1 MDSVRVLY
9 FLFFIFCFVFYVLYF
24 VFCILY
30 KHVIHDIQRTRA
42 SYPCQPTAE
51 MGHFVFG
58 IFDWVRGGWVI
69 FWHQHLN
76 WGSILCRSEHLYHR
90 IFDWD
95 KGRVEGRRVISWHQH
110 LNCAGTSIHKSRIW
124 DFADSIICCA
134 CKLMSG
140 YWTLFI
146 QGSGRREDHLL
157 TSTSKVCIVHF
168 SWMLFQ
174 INSVT
179 VPLSVYPN

>member
-58 IFDWVRGGWVI
+58 IFDWDRGGWVI

-110 LNCAGTSIHKSRIW
+110 LNCAGTSANPISE
-124 DFADSIICCA
+124 S
-134 CKLMSG
+134 
-140 YWTLFI
+140 
-146 QGSGRREDHLL
+146 LL
-157 TSTSKVCIVHF
+157 TLSYVVRVNWCLAIGHYSFKGVEEGRIIFWHQHLKCALYIFPGCCSK
-168 SWMLFQ
+168 
-174 INSVT
+174 
-179 VPLSVYPN
+179 

>member
-1 MDSVRVLY
+1 M
-9 FLFFIFCFVFYVLYF
+9 
-24 VFCILY
+24 FCILY
-30 KHVIHDIQRTRA
+30 FVLCTNMYTWHTAHARIISMSANSREGPFCIWDIWLSQ
-42 SYPCQPTAE
+42 
-51 MGHFVFG
+51 
-58 IFDWVRGGWVI
+58 GWVG
-69 FWHQHLN
+69 HLLTSTSKL
-76 WGSILCRSEHLYHR
+76 GKHLVSVGTSLSSD
-90 IFDWD
+90 IWMGQ
-95 KGRVEGRRVISWHQH
+95 GRVEGRRVISWHQH
-110 LNCAGTSIHKSRIW
+110 LNCAGTSIHKSHIW
-124 DFADSIICCA
+124 VFADSIICCA

-179 VPLSVYPN
+179 VSLFVYPN